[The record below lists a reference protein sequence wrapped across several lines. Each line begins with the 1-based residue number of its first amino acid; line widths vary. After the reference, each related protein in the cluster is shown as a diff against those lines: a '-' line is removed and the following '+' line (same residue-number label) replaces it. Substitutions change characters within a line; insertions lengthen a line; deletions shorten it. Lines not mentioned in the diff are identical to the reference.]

1 MIHLP
6 LSWRHGASTLLVAWL
21 LSTPAVLA
29 EADSGDTES
38 KLDTLKTSIGKLQSW
53 LTSAKDTRT
62 GILGD
67 LRKSELEIAR
77 IAKNISGVTRDIERA
92 RARMVTLQRQRGE
105 LLAAKQRQ
113 AGYLAQQIRA
123 AYSIGRQEYIKVLL
137 NQEHPDQV
145 ARAMKY
151 YDYFNRARTEQ
162 IEAYTTTI
170 SELQQTEQAI
180 GDERAALQQAR
191 GKLEDKRAALS
202 NSKQRRRQVL
212 LKLERNISSK
222 DKELGKLLA
231 DREHLEEL
239 LRAVEQSLADIEL
252 PDAAIPIQQLRGRLP
267 WPAAGKLT
275 RRFGSRDTQTGNRW
289 NGVLISATE
298 GQDVLAIHHGRVIFA
313 DWLRGF
319 GLLIILDHGNGYMSL
334 YGHNQVLF
342 KDVGEW
348 VGPAEVIAGI
358 GNSGGQAQTG
368 LYFEIRHNG
377 KPQDPQKWV
386 AAGKPR
392 KG

>member
-1 MIHLP
+1 MRLARTGFPVILILLITWLAITP
-6 LSWRHGASTLLVAWL
+6 LA
-21 LSTPAVLA
+21 LA
-29 EADSGDTES
+29 DTEAEKTAS
-38 KLDTLKTSIGKLQSW
+38 KLDTLKTSISKLQSW
-53 LTSAKDTRT
+53 LTNAKDTRT
-62 GILGD
+62 GMLGE

-77 IAKNISGVTRDIERA
+77 IAKNIGGVTRDIERA

-105 LLAAKQRQ
+105 LLDAKKRQ

-123 AYSIGRQEYIKVLL
+123 AHSIGRQEYIKVLL

-170 SELQQTEQAI
+170 IELQQTEQAI

-191 GKLEDKRAALS
+191 GKLVDKRAALS
-202 NSKQRRRQVL
+202 NSKQQRRQVL

-239 LRAVEQSLADIEL
+239 LKAVEQSLADIEL
-252 PDAAIPIQQLRGRLP
+252 PDAAIPIQQLQGRLQ
-267 WPAAGKLT
+267 WPAAGNLA

-289 NGVLISATE
+289 NGVLISAME

-342 KDVGEW
+342 KNVGDW

-377 KPQDPQKWV
+377 KPLDPQKWV

-392 KG
+392 KGT